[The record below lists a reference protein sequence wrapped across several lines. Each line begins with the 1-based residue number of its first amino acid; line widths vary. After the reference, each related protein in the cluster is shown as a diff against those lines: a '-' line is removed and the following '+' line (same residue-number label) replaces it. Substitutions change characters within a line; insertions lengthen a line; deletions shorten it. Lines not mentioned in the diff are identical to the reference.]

1 MITKREYFDK
11 LTTGAKLDYP
21 DLSIQIDD
29 IIDEMLSQCEIENEP
44 TDADLLD
51 AEQQLNDLIERNQEP
66 VQEPT
71 QWCTIKEIEQ

>member
-1 MITKREYFDK
+1 MLTKREYFDK

-21 DLSIQIDD
+21 DLIHEIDD
-29 IIDEMLSQCEIENEP
+29 IVDEMLSEIENQP
-44 TDADLLD
+44 TDKDLWD

-66 VQEPT
+66 PYEPT

>member
-1 MITKREYFDK
+1 MLTKREYFDK

-21 DLSIQIDD
+21 ELSIQIDD

-44 TDADLLD
+44 TDNDLWY

>member
-21 DLSIQIDD
+21 DLLIQIDD
-29 IIDEMLSQCEIENEP
+29 IIDEMLSQCEIENQP
-44 TDADLLD
+44 TDADLWD
-51 AEQQLNDLIERNQEP
+51 AEQQLNDLIERTQEP